1 LALVH
6 AEVVLVDLFVLEL
19 VNISPDD
26 YTDVE
31 IDEKA
36 DDIADEETDLSARA
50 EYRTARNLVE
60 VLVVALDQAALGE
73 HEVGREDGQGEGEQE
88 ADPDENRVGLDHAAV
103 SNHRANESEKRDG
116 GDDSENNTGDDETNS
131 GTRGDFDLGVVQEVW
146 SSIDG
151 MDKPEKRSGG
161 ETAAKEG

>member
-26 YTDVE
+26 YTDVWWRERKIRWISDWRRCGNVLTE

-103 SNHRANESEKRDG
+103 SNHRANESACRW
-116 GDDSENNTGDDETNS
+116 S
-131 GTRGDFDLGVVQEVW
+131 GKQTR
-146 SSIDG
+146 
-151 MDKPEKRSGG
+151 
-161 ETAAKEG
+161 